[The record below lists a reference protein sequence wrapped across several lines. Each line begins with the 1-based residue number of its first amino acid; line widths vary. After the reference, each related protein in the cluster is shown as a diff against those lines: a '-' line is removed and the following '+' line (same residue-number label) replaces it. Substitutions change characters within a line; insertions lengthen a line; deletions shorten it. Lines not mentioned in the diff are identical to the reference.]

1 MASGIDWF
9 RWHHGAITDP
19 KFQLIAKKANA
30 RFGDVIALWA
40 FVLEMASA
48 DSDRGNIG
56 QIDFETLDYMLGAEE
71 GTAIRILDAMTAR
84 GLIVGNRIAAWEKR
98 QPRRE
103 RENDNSTERSKA
115 FRDKQRH
122 ATPCNANE
130 NQETPREEESRE
142 EESKPLSNANALD
155 VLSVAEEPAEPEA
168 ESKKLPSCP
177 HQKVIDLYHESL
189 PYCPQVREWNTTR
202 QKYLQS
208 RWREKAVS
216 LGWQQDTE
224 GLDWFKR
231 FFAFVGESKFLTGKA
246 DGRSGKPPFLADL
259 EWLMKPSNFSK
270 VVEGKYHQ

>member
-9 RWHHGAITDP
+9 RWHHGSITDP
-19 KFQLIAKKANA
+19 KFQLVAKKSGA
-30 RFGDVIALWA
+30 RFGDVIAMWA

-56 QIDFETLDYMLGAEE
+56 TVDFETLDYMLGAEE
-71 GTAIRILDAMTAR
+71 GTSVRILDAMTQR
-84 GLIVGNRIAAWEKR
+84 GLIVGNRVASWEKR
-98 QPRRE
+98 QPKRE

-115 FRDKQRH
+115 FRERQRH
-122 ATPCNANE
+122 ETPCNTSAT
-130 NQETPREEESRE
+130 QETPREEESRE
-142 EESKPLSNANALD
+142 EESKPLSNAKALD
-155 VLSVAEEPAEPEA
+155 VLSDAEEPAHVA
-168 ESKKLPSCP
+168 ADTKKFPMCP

-216 LGWQQDTE
+216 LGWQKDDE
-224 GLDWFKR
+224 GLEWFRR
-231 FFAFVGESKFLTGKA
+231 FFAFVGESKFLTGKS

-259 EWLMKPSNFSK
+259 EWLMRPSNFAK
-270 VVEGKYHQ
+270 VVEGKYHA

>member
-155 VLSVAEEPAEPEA
+155 VRSDADEPAESEA
-168 ESKKLPSCP
+168 GSKKLPSCP
-177 HQKVIDLYHESL
+177 HQKVIELYHESL

-216 LGWQQDTE
+216 LGWQQDAE

-231 FFAFVGESKFLTGKA
+231 FFAFVGESKFLTGKS
-246 DGRSGKPPFLADL
+246 DGRNGKPPFLADL
-259 EWLMKPSNFSK
+259 EWLMRPSNFAK